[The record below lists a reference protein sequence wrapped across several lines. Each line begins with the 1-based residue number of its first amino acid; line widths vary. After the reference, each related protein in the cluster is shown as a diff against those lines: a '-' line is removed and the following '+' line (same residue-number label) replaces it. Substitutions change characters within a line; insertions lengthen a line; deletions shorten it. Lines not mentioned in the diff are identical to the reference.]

1 MTKKEEPKEAQSPC
15 CTGEGKVWLVALLG
29 FLVGLL
35 VMYMAMPALFPAE
48 AVVVEEPSTETG
60 EQEEFTLDETQVA
73 EIGQLLADTYLLNT
87 GQDVEVSFTGY
98 EVFPNH
104 ITLNYSVMGQE
115 MPLYVS
121 KDYEYLYPSAIQMG
135 QMQAEVATAKAQYLE
150 ALANQPTEPEL
161 APEPVGYPTS
171 EVPEVFL
178 FVMSNCPYGNQ
189 AENGIVDVVS
199 LLGDEIAFEPV
210 YVIYD
215 ETIHPSYSAES
226 GECLVGEDDVTYC
239 SMHGLYELEQGIREK
254 MVYNRYGSAMWA
266 EYAAAVNEV
275 CFKGGLDIETCW
287 KSVADDLGIDTT
299 EIEEN
304 YDAEKFT
311 ILAREKDL
319 TFSTETFGSPSL
331 TINGVK
337 YSGTRTPAAYQAAIC
352 SAFETAPEDCATELS
367 ETAEAASGSCG

>member
-1 MTKKEEPKEAQSPC
+1 MTKKEEPKEAQAPC
-15 CTGEGKVWLVALLG
+15 CSGEGKVWLVALLG

-35 VMYMAMPALFPAE
+35 VMYMAMPMLITGE
-48 AVVVEEPSTETG
+48 TVIVEGPSTETG
-60 EQEEFTLDETQVA
+60 AQEEFTLDESKVA

-87 GQDVEVSFTGY
+87 GEDVGVTFTGY
-98 EVFPNH
+98 EVYPNH
-104 ITLNYSVMGQE
+104 IALYYTVMDQE

-121 KDYEYLYPSAIQMG
+121 KDYEYLYPSAIDRAQMG
-135 QMQAEVATAKAQYLE
+135 VDVATAKAQYLE
-150 ALANQPTEPEL
+150 ALANQPDEPEL

-171 EVPEVFL
+171 AEPEVFL

-189 AENGIVDVVS
+189 AENGIVDVIA
-199 LLGDEIAFEPV
+199 LLEDEIAFEPV

-215 ETIHPSYSAES
+215 ESIHPSYSAES
-226 GECLVGEDDVTYC
+226 GECLVNEGVTYC
-239 SMHGLYELEQGIREK
+239 SMHGLYELEQGVREK
-254 MVYNRYGSAMWA
+254 MVFNRYGEAMWA

-275 CFKGGLDIETCW
+275 CFAGGQDIETCW
-287 KSVADDLGIDTT
+287 KLVADDLGIDTT
-299 EIEEN
+299 EIEAN

-337 YSGTRTPAAYQAAIC
+337 YSGSRTPAAYQEAIC
-352 SAFETAPEDCATELS
+352 SAFETEPADCTAELA
-367 ETAEAASGSCG
+367 ETAEAAAGSCG

>member
-1 MTKKEEPKEAQSPC
+1 MTKKEEPKEAQAPC

-60 EQEEFTLDETQVA
+60 EEEFTLDESKVA
-73 EIGQLLADTYLLNT
+73 ELGQLLADTYVLNT
-87 GQDVEVSFTGY
+87 GQDVEVTFTSY
-98 EVFPNH
+98 EVYANH
-104 ITLNYSVMGQE
+104 IALYYTVMDQE
-115 MPLYVS
+115 MPLFVS
-121 KDYEYLYPSAIQMG
+121 KDYEYIYPSAIDMA
-135 QMQAEVATAKAQYLE
+135 QMQSEVATAKAQYLE
-150 ALANQPTEPEL
+150 ALANQPDESELTPEPE
-161 APEPVGYPTS
+161 GYPTS
-171 EVPEVFL
+171 AEPEVFL

-189 AENGIVDVVS
+189 AEDGIIDVVA
-199 LLGDEIAFEPV
+199 LLEEEIAFEPV

-226 GECLVGEDDVTYC
+226 EECLVDENDVTYC
-239 SMHGLYELEQGIREK
+239 SMHGLYELEQGVREK
-254 MVYNRYGSAMWA
+254 MVFNRYGEAMWA
-266 EYAAAVNEV
+266 EYASAVNEV

-287 KSVADDLGIDTT
+287 KDVADDLGIDTT

-319 TFSTETFGSPSL
+319 TFSTQTFGSPSL

-337 YSGTRTPAAYQAAIC
+337 YSGTRTPAAYQTAIC
-352 SAFETAPEDCATELS
+352 SAFDVPPEDCTVELS
-367 ETAEAASGSCG
+367 ETATAAAGSCG

>member
-1 MTKKEEPKEAQSPC
+1 MTKKEEPKETKAPS

-48 AVVVEEPSTETG
+48 AVVVEDPSTETG
-60 EQEEFTLDETQVA
+60 EGKEFTLDETKVA

-87 GQDVEVSFTGY
+87 GQDVEVTFTSY

-121 KDYEYLYPSAIQMG
+121 KDYEYLYPSAIPTEQMV
-135 QMQAEVATAKAQYLE
+135 ADVATAKEQYLA
-150 ALANQPTEPEL
+150 ALTEQPPTELE
-161 APEPVGYPTS
+161 PEPVGYPTS
-171 EVPEVFL
+171 AEPEVFL

-189 AENGIVDVVS
+189 AENGIVDVVA
-199 LLGDEIAFEPV
+199 LLEDEIAFEPV

-226 GECLVGEDDVTYC
+226 GECLVDEDNVTYC
-239 SMHGLYELEQGIREK
+239 SMHGMYELAQGIREK
-254 MVYNRYGSAMWA
+254 MVFNRYGEAMWA
-266 EYAAAVNEV
+266 EYATAVNEV

-287 KSVADDLGIDTT
+287 KSVAVDLGIDTT

-311 ILAREKDL
+311 ILAREKEL
-319 TFSTETFGSPSL
+319 TFSTQTFGSPSL

-337 YSGTRTPAAYQAAIC
+337 YSGTRTPAAYQEAIC
-352 SAFETAPEDCATELS
+352 SAFETEPEDCMVELS